1 MSPVRPTDFASLYA
15 HGFAR
20 VAACTTDVYVAD
32 PARNAASVIE
42 VARRAAGEGVA
53 VVGLPELT
61 LTGYAVE

>member
-1 MSPVRPTDFASLYA
+1 MSFASLYA

-42 VARRAAGEGVA
+42 VAQKASAEGVA
-53 VVGLPELT
+53 V
-61 LTGYAVE
+61 AVHA